1 MYVYLLMANKKEKNA
16 INLIPKSEFESS
28 TLGRI
33 LSWLLTTFRYIVIA
47 TEMVVMLA
55 FFSRM
60 WLDAKN
66 ADLADE
72 IRQKQAVLSATS
84 DFETIFKNNQQKLS
98 LLHDLFAMEGT
109 KSHIFESVVAS
120 TPEDIVLSAYSDSD
134 SGIAITGDSPTE
146 MSIAQFLVNLKAIK
160 AVTSVNLTQIKIDQ
174 DSSLLSFSISLGAEG
189 K

>member
-1 MYVYLLMANKKEKNA
+1 MKRRSPSFSAAVLGLAYTEVRLVNTISDKS
-16 INLIPKSEFESS
+16 ISCLIK
-28 TLGRI
+28 
-33 LSWLLTTFRYIVIA
+33 VIA
-47 TEMVVMLA
+47 DPSIKVKIVMFNFA